1 MSLLALIYATATKL
15 ALSLKTSSPTYSASI
30 TPLKDMTKH
39 VAALSHCV
47 NMLNTN
53 EHGRTFS
60 QEAVGLVRDV
70 LISVRSLLQILL
82 DIEVSDDRD
91 KWKEEYLVRTG
102 TLHDIIENARSSNGL
117 SKDNTSAVA
126 KIWSRDLGPLEDGVR
141 EVAEMIEDA
150 QSGDIEAD
158 EVDDDGWD
166 ELGLGPNK
174 TLDKDELDR
183 TSKVHTALR
192 LTALLHKK
200 ISSDLL
206 PLRNLPF
213 GALDKF
219 ASLSPTLLSTSDE
232 LIASLFSPQ
241 DVSHIRQE
249 LDSFTHII
257 YDVKEAVGLILGDKS
272 SETVEEAMENLTLN
286 GQALGKNKSRK
297 RWFDG
302 CFEQI
307 TRALEKAAVILN
319 ANTQS

>member
-47 NMLNTN
+47 NMLNIN

-60 QEAVGLVRDV
+60 QEAVSLVRDV

-102 TLHDIIENARSSNGL
+102 TIHDIIENARSSNGL

-126 KIWSRDLGPLEDGVR
+126 KIWGRDLGPLEDGVR

-183 TSKVHTALR
+183 TSKVR
-192 LTALLHKK
+192 
-200 ISSDLL
+200 ISFS
-206 PLRNLPF
+206 
-213 GALDKF
+213 GALIC
-219 ASLSPTLLSTSDE
+219 LLS
-232 LIASLFSPQ
+232 
-241 DVSHIRQE
+241 
-249 LDSFTHII
+249 
-257 YDVKEAVGLILGDKS
+257 
-272 SETVEEAMENLTLN
+272 
-286 GQALGKNKSRK
+286 
-297 RWFDG
+297 
-302 CFEQI
+302 
-307 TRALEKAAVILN
+307 
-319 ANTQS
+319 